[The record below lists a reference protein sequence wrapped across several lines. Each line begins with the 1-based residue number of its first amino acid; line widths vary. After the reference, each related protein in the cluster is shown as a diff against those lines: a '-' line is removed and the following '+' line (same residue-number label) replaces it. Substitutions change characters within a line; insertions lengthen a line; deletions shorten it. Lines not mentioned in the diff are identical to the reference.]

1 MCIKLNLMSL
11 HCRKV
16 PSVTRYW
23 RQVAKVYRNRRT
35 GWPWMCV
42 CACAQQTFFS
52 SHHAGS
58 CSFPGS
64 GHSGRGAAS
73 GPWSP
78 LHWIPATALPPHLHH
93 ALHRAQC
100 SRAHSGGH
108 QLPSAGC
115 LLVSWDHWVF
125 WLVFV
130 ALAWTRIR
138 EGGSC
143 LNWKLAEI
151 LGVKFGLKTENKISF
166 SGPIHNHG
174 VRGNGVAERWRCW
187 TPQGD
192 VMGLNPILGS
202 NHFRLLLRVGVEEL
216 VSSPCVCCRCR
227 HTEELAAAEKCPGK
241 NYINFGNWLVPSSKQ
256 LLPCRNWING
266 QGVGS
271 SNLFLHCRNWTL

>member
-16 PSVTRYW
+16 PSVTCYW

-35 GWPWMCV
+35 GWLWMCV
-42 CACAQQTFFS
+42 CVCACVQQNFFS
-52 SHHAGS
+52 SHHAGT

-78 LHWIPATALPPHLHH
+78 LHWIPAAALPPHLHH

-100 SRAHSGGH
+100 SWAHSGGH

-138 EGGSC
+138 EGMGGGGG
-143 LNWKLAEI
+143 
-151 LGVKFGLKTENKISF
+151 GVVWIESSQKFLVWNLDQENKISF
-166 SGPIHNHG
+166 SIPIHNHD
-174 VRGNGVAERWRCW
+174 VHGNGVAERWRCW

-202 NHFRLLLRVGVEEL
+202 NHFLLLLRVGVEEL
-216 VSSPCVCCRCR
+216 VSSPCVCCR
-227 HTEELAAAEKCPGK
+227 
-241 NYINFGNWLVPSSKQ
+241 
-256 LLPCRNWING
+256 
-266 QGVGS
+266 
-271 SNLFLHCRNWTL
+271 